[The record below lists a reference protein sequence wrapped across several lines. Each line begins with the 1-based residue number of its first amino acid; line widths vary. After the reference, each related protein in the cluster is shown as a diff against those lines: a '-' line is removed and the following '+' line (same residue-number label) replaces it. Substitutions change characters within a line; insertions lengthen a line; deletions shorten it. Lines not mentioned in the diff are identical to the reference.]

1 MTTSGTHFF
10 QKSNL
15 TLFIVEAY
23 ERLGILGDNL
33 EAVFMNLL
41 HHPLNQDH

>member
-1 MTTSGTHFF
+1 
-10 QKSNL
+10 
-15 TLFIVEAY
+15 VREAVVSM
-23 ERLGILGDNL
+23 GL